1 MVIVIINNWLRVYS
15 YIGKIL
21 ENGKKLFVE
30 IDEIRR
36 IYKTITEL
44 MRRIIQPDTGWML
57 CYKNNYEMQI

>member
-44 MRRIIQPDTGWML
+44 MRRIIQPDKGWML